1 VFPPGRPVTGSVVT
15 GRRSD
20 LPAAARRI
28 HPTVGAVF
36 EAAEA
41 AGVRWCLL
49 RGEGR
54 LESPPHDI
62 DVLVSAS
69 DLGTLLQAIGP
80 LGFVPVPTWA
90 RGSHRFFVAYL
101 ASFDQW
107 LVLDVVTELSY
118 GPGYAIPTEAA
129 EGCLSRRERVDS
141 LSLLSADDAF
151 WTLLFHCL
159 LDRQDIAGH
168 QRERLQRLRPAG
180 RADSVLGR
188 FAADLCPSGWDPERI
203 LAAVGAGQ
211 WAALLQLGPLM
222 IRQWRRRHPWRY
234 WARDLGDRA
243 RWRIAPVHTLVALRG
258 LTVMVAGEDPDAAR
272 RLAADLDGAFYFP
285 IRVLADAGAAGTAR
299 GGGARS
305 LLRRLAAGLA
315 VRYQRSRGRLV
326 VAAAGSPP
334 GRQPAVTALRPDV
347 LVVLRRQGSGRA
359 EASNAPAQ
367 QVGRARVQHDVDLD
381 PDDLA
386 ATRRRVVELIWRAYG
401 ERRRWSAAA

>member
-1 VFPPGRPVTGSVVT
+1 VTGPLLT

-20 LPAAARRI
+20 LPAAAQRI
-28 HPTVGAVF
+28 HPAVAAVF
-36 EAAEA
+36 DAAEA

-54 LESPPHDI
+54 LESPPHDV
-62 DVLVSAS
+62 DVLVAAS
-69 DLGTLLQAIGP
+69 DLGTFLQAIEP

-107 LVLDVVTELSY
+107 LVLDVVTELSF

-129 EGCLSRRERVDS
+129 EGCLSRRERMGS
-141 LSLLSADDAF
+141 LSLLSGDDAF

-159 LDRQDIAGH
+159 LDRREIAAH
-168 QRERLQRLRPAG
+168 QQERLQRLRPAG
-180 RADSVLGR
+180 RPDSALGR
-188 FAADLCPSGWDPERI
+188 FAAGLCPSGWDPERI
-203 LAAVGAGQ
+203 LAAVGAGR
-211 WAALLQLGPLM
+211 WAALAQLGPLM

-234 WARDLGDRA
+234 WARDIADRV

-258 LTVMVAGEDPDAAR
+258 LTVIVAGEDPDAAR
-272 RLAADLDGAFYFP
+272 RLTAALDGVFYFP
-285 IRVLADAGAAGTAR
+285 VCVLPEAGAAGTAPR
-299 GGGARS
+299 LGGARS
-305 LLRRLAAGLA
+305 LLHRLAAGLT

-326 VAAAGSPP
+326 VAAAGSP
-334 GRQPAVTALRPDV
+334 RQRQAAVTALRPDV
-347 LVVLRRQGSGRA
+347 LVVLRRPGSGRA

-386 ATRRRVVELIWRAYG
+386 ATRRRVVELIWRAYR
-401 ERRRWSAAA
+401 ERRGWRAAA

>member
-1 VFPPGRPVTGSVVT
+1 MTGPLLT

-20 LPAAARRI
+20 LPAASRRI
-28 HPTVGAVF
+28 HPAVGAVF
-36 EAAEA
+36 DAAEA

-54 LESPPHDI
+54 LESPPHDV
-62 DVLVSAS
+62 DVLVAAS
-69 DLGTLLQAIGP
+69 DLGTFLQAIEP

-107 LVLDVVTELSY
+107 LVLDVVTELSF

-129 EGCLSRRERVDS
+129 EGCLSRRERTGS
-141 LSLLSADDAF
+141 LSLLSGDDAF

-159 LDRQDIAGH
+159 LDRRDIAAH
-168 QRERLQRLRPAG
+168 QRERLQSLRPAG
-180 RADSVLGR
+180 RTDSVLGR
-188 FAADLCPSGWDPERI
+188 FAAGLCPSGWDPGRI
-203 LAAVGAGQ
+203 LAAVGAGH
-211 WAALLQLGPLM
+211 WAALVQLGPMM

-234 WARDLGDRA
+234 WARDIADRA
-243 RWRIAPVHTLVALRG
+243 RWRIAPIHTFIALRG
-258 LTVMVAGEDPDAAR
+258 LTVMIAGEDPDAAR
-272 RLAADLDGAFYFP
+272 RLAAALDGAFYFP
-285 IRVLADAGAAGTAR
+285 VRVLAEAGGAGTR
-299 GGGARS
+299 LVGVRS
-305 LLRRLAAGLA
+305 VLRRLAAGLT

-326 VAAAGSPP
+326 VAAAGSPR
-334 GRQPAVTALRPDV
+334 GRQSAVTALRPDV
-347 LVVLRRQGSGRA
+347 LVVLRRPGSGRA

-381 PDDLA
+381 PDLA

-401 ERRRWSAAA
+401 KRRRWSAAA